1 VSVDNEITVK
11 AKAQCSDTPPSL
23 LEGSDEIQRS
33 KRVAAA
39 AGLLSAA
46 LFLVAVAAT
55 AGGGSLLRSHASGWL
70 VPAAFVTGAFF
81 FISSIVVPL
90 GVLRESGIEAHEK
103 ENCRK
108 DCRDLLWALEGIGDG
123 TLKRLAWINF
133 QQLRAYSAIA
143 QKQAR
148 MSYYASL
155 AAAAISLLTLASGA
169 AVAIGLSATT
179 AKVTVGALATAGSVL
194 SGFLVKVFLE
204 SYQMA
209 SRQMSYYYGQPL
221 VHCYLMHAQWL
232 ASEAREHSGDE
243 AEFGL
248 WQKVVEASIKAS
260 ANAQDH
266 LLSMQEPDPARR
278 GAGSAHR
285 CKTRQPCQAQASRQ
299 SPMPDEVESLLWAN
313 HPNGLADN

>member
-1 VSVDNEITVK
+1 M
-11 AKAQCSDTPPSL
+11 
-23 LEGSDEIQRS
+23 
-33 KRVAAA
+33 AAA
-39 AGLLSAA
+39 AGLLSAM
-46 LFLVAVAAT
+46 LLLVAVAAT
-55 AGGGSLLRSHASGWL
+55 VGGGSLLRSHADSGL

-81 FISSIVVPL
+81 FISSVVVPL

-108 DCRDLLWALEGIGDG
+108 DYKDLLWALEGIGDR
-123 TLKRLAWINF
+123 TLKRLASINF
-133 QQLRAYSAIA
+133 HQLTTFTAIA

-194 SGFLVKVFLE
+194 SGFLAKTFLE

-243 AEFGL
+243 TEIRL
-248 WQKVVEASIKAS
+248 WQKVVDASIKAS

-266 LLSMQEPDPARR
+266 LLSMQEADIAGRGAESARR
-278 GAGSAHR
+278 GRR
-285 CKTRQPCQAQASRQ
+285 CLSTRNPS
-299 SPMPDEVESLLWAN
+299 N
-313 HPNGLADN
+313 HPFQVSLNHWRGPTAKWLALGYLSDTPAAENFRSSA

>member
-1 VSVDNEITVK
+1 M
-11 AKAQCSDTPPSL
+11 
-23 LEGSDEIQRS
+23 
-33 KRVAAA
+33 AAA

-46 LFLVAVAAT
+46 LLLVAMAAT
-55 AGGGSLLRSHASGWL
+55 VGGASLLRSHASGWL

-81 FISSIVVPL
+81 FISSVVVPL
-90 GVLRESGIEAHEK
+90 GVLRESGIDAHEK

-108 DCRDLLWALEGIGDG
+108 DCEDLLWALEGIGDG

-133 QQLRAYSAIA
+133 RQLRAFTAIA

-155 AAAAISLLTLASGA
+155 GAAAISFLTLASGA

-179 AKVTVGALATAGSVL
+179 AKVAVGALATAGSVL

-248 WQKVVEASIKAS
+248 WQKVVDASIKAS

-285 CKTRQPCQAQASRQ
+285 GKTRELGQASQ
-299 SPMPDEVESLLWAN
+299 QPPMPDKVESFPSAN
-313 HPNGLADN
+313 HQMT

>member
-1 VSVDNEITVK
+1 MSVDNEITVK

-55 AGGGSLLRSHASGWL
+55 VGGASLLRSHASGWL

-81 FISSIVVPL
+81 FISSVVVPL

-179 AKVTVGALATAGSVL
+179 AKVTVGALAAAGSVL

-243 AEFGL
+243 AESGL